1 MKKILKTFL
10 IIKILNNR
18 TIPPITATLL
28 MPRSAPNLLVSSSIC
43 WANSLLGGLVDV
55 DVHDAVDEDILDG
68 YVDVEYLVGA
78 MMTA

>member
-1 MKKILKTFL
+1 
-10 IIKILNNR
+10 
-18 TIPPITATLL
+18 

-43 WANSLLGGLVDV
+43 WANSLVGGLVQEDV